1 MFESHGEVLS
11 VKCGHNFALTPY
23 TRVRVS
29 EHLCMLVS
37 LVKVATRRRAALI
50 MLLRYHTHTTEL
62 MVSWYR
68 LLLVTHSSCRAYA
81 EDTEAMTMHAKPNPR
96 DLKSGWEDRVRIQK

>member
-1 MFESHGEVLS
+1 MVRFKIQPLP
-11 VKCGHNFALTPY
+11 KGHFRWCY
-23 TRVRVS
+23 TRVS

-50 MLLRYHTHTTEL
+50 MLLWYHTHTTAL

-81 EDTEAMTMHAKPNPR
+81 EDTEAMTMHAKPNR
-96 DLKSGWEDRVRIQK
+96 ERNHRSRS